1 MKNGCT
7 NSDEKV
13 IFILFHLLF
22 AVKMNGKTL
31 ASRGGRRTG
40 KRLPVEEEDK
50 KEDNNQ
56 SQRNKKTLVGHEG
69 R

>member
-1 MKNGCT
+1 
-7 NSDEKV
+7 
-13 IFILFHLLF
+13 
-22 AVKMNGKTL
+22 MNGKTL

-56 SQRNKKTLVGHEG
+56 SQRNKKTLVSHEG